1 MTLGAGCSE
10 RHSVAP
16 PGTGVVG
23 VRPTEW
29 KSEAER
35 RDWSGKIHQVFPGWN
50 DRKLKNLIKREFP
63 FWFPRAP
70 HYTPL
75 EGFHRTIFLWLGPG
89 ARGRV
94 LSTPSRLPKLLT
106 AASPAVFF

>member
-16 PGTGVVG
+16 PGTGVIG

-50 DRKLKNLIKREFP
+50 DCKLKNLIKQGETS
-63 FWFPRAP
+63 
-70 HYTPL
+70 HVQT
-75 EGFHRTIFLWLGPG
+75 G
-89 ARGRV
+89 
-94 LSTPSRLPKLLT
+94 SR
-106 AASPAVFF
+106 ASPEGSRTSRADRKSTRLNSSRANNAYT